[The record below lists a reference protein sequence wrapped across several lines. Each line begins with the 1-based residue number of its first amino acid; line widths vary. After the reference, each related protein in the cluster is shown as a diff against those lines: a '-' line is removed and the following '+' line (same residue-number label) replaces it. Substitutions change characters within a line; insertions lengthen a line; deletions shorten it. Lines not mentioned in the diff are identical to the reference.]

1 MTELIRNI
9 AGYFPVQDPTWI
21 FFIVL
26 GIILFAP
33 IVFGKLRIP
42 HIIGMILAG
51 MVIGEH
57 GLNIIV
63 RDSSFQL
70 FGNVGLLY
78 IMFLAGME
86 MDMNDFK
93 SAFADAEAALKVESN
108 QDAFSLRGDACLGL
122 KDYDKAI
129 ESFAEARRID
139 NSVAEAY
146 YRKSLVLQA
155 SGQQEAAADSLKQ
168 AVALD
173 PNVEDRLR

>member
-9 AGYFPVQDPTWI
+9 AGYFPVQYPTWI
-21 FFIVL
+21 LCSVL

-93 SAFADAEAALKVESN
+93 QN
-108 QDAFSLRGDACLGL
+108 RN
-122 KDYDKAI
+122 KAI
-129 ESFAEARRID
+129 VFGLLGFIVPMAMGYAV
-139 NSVAEAY
+139 NSMLLKYAAVPAMLVA
-146 YRKSLVLQA
+146 SSPPA
-155 SGQQEAAADSLKQ
+155 STE
-168 AVALD
+168 
-173 PNVEDRLR
+173 NVVPRCVRSI